1 MQLFLLKNSGNHV
14 TFVPE
19 RVTKTDNHDRI
30 VWSLRKAFLCAFH
43 QKGREPMA
51 LVLPASATV
60 LTPATSANLGP
71 GFDSLGLAL
80 QLYNRFEVTES
91 RADPHLPA
99 IEVQGAL
106 GVGLSTGPDNLFFR
120 AFALLY
126 ERQQAELPAVRIRM
140 TINIPPGCGLG
151 SSATAV
157 VGGLVAANELLSLR
171 DKALSREEL
180 LTLAVE
186 IEAGNHP
193 DNVAPA
199 LLGGLVATTN
209 VEGKIHAIKTPFPDA
224 LKAVIFT
231 PSFPM
236 DTVAGRK
243 LLPASYSK
251 ADVTFNTGRV
261 ALLLTALQT
270 GRYELI
276 GEAMQDRLHQP
287 YRQALF
293 PAMPQI
299 IDAAIAAGAHG
310 ACLSGGGSSLIA
322 LASSRF
328 HEVLQAM
335 QETAHTMGVK
345 GTGKI
350 LRADQN
356 GARVLKTSRGR
367 IRKEASARN
376 QDHYYWPPARPSEE
390 LALNE

>member
-1 MQLFLLKNSGNHV
+1 
-14 TFVPE
+14 
-19 RVTKTDNHDRI
+19 
-30 VWSLRKAFLCAFH
+30 
-43 QKGREPMA
+43 MA
-51 LVLPASATV
+51 LVLPVTVTV

-80 QLYNRFEVTES
+80 QLYNRFEVEEYGD
-91 RADPHLPA
+91 DPQHPL
-99 IEVQGAL
+99 IEVEGKL
-106 GVGLSTGPDNLFFR
+106 GEDLSTGPDNLFFR
-120 AFALLY
+120 SFATIFEQL
-126 ERQQAELPAVRIRM
+126 QVPLPSVRIRM
-140 TINIPPGCGLG
+140 TIQIPPGCGLG

-157 VGGLVAANELLSLR
+157 VGGLLAANEWVRPLGLAVP
-171 DKALSREEL
+171 KEEL
-180 LTLAVE
+180 LGPAVAA
-186 IEAGNHP
+186 EAGNHP

-199 LLGGLVATTN
+199 LLGGLVATTSI
-209 VEGKIHAIKTPFPDA
+209 EGKIHAIKTPFPDV

-243 LLPASYSK
+243 LLPASYPK

-293 PAMPQI
+293 PAMPDI
-299 IDAAIAAGAHG
+299 INAAVSAGAHG

-322 LASSRF
+322 LTSSGF
-328 HEVLQAM
+328 HDVLRAM
-335 QETAHTMGVK
+335 QEAARAAGIQ
-345 GTGKI
+345 GTGMI

-356 GARVLKTSRGR
+356 GARVIKTSRSR
-367 IRKEASARN
+367 IRKEVSARYGD
-376 QDHYYWPPARPSEE
+376 QFYWSPARPGGGRR
-390 LALNE
+390 A

>member
-1 MQLFLLKNSGNHV
+1 MHV

-30 VWSLRKAFLCAFH
+30 GWSLRKAFLCAFQ
-43 QKGREPMA
+43 QKGRELAMA

-80 QLYNRFEVTES
+80 QLYNRFEVTANGVS
-91 RADPHLPA
+91 PHLPA

-106 GVGLSTGPDNLFFR
+106 GTDLSTGPDNLFFR

-126 ERQQAELPAVRIRM
+126 ERQRALLPAVRIRM

-157 VGGLVAANELLSLR
+157 VGGLVAANELLSLQN
-171 DKALSREEL
+171 KAVSKEEL

-209 VEGKIHAIKTPFPDA
+209 VGGKIHAIKTPFPDA

-335 QETAHTMGVK
+335 QETAHTMGIQ
-345 GTGKI
+345 GSGKI

>member
-1 MQLFLLKNSGNHV
+1 
-14 TFVPE
+14 
-19 RVTKTDNHDRI
+19 
-30 VWSLRKAFLCAFH
+30 
-43 QKGREPMA
+43 MA
-51 LVLPASATV
+51 LVLPVSVTV

-80 QLYNRFEVTES
+80 QLYNRFEVEEAGS
-91 RADPHLPA
+91 DPLQPT
-99 IEVQGAL
+99 IEIRGSL
-106 GVGLSTGPDNLFFR
+106 GEGLSTGPDNLFFR
-120 AFALLY
+120 SFSRLFEHVHLP
-126 ERQQAELPAVRIRM
+126 LPAVRIRM
-140 TINIPPGCGLG
+140 TINIPHGCGLG

-157 VGGLVAANELLSLR
+157 VGGLVAANEWLRLQQASVSQDVLL
-171 DKALSREEL
+171 E
-180 LTLAVE
+180 LAVE

-199 LLGGLVATTN
+199 LLGGLVATTHLD
-209 VEGKIHAIKTPFPDA
+209 GKIHAIKTPFPDV

-243 LLPASYSK
+243 LLPASYPK

-287 YRQALF
+287 YRQVLF
-293 PAMPQI
+293 PAMPEI
-299 IDAAIAAGAHG
+299 IQAAVNAGAHG

-328 HEVLQAM
+328 HDVLNAM
-335 QETAHTMGVK
+335 QSTAREAGVQ
-345 GTGKI
+345 GTGMV

-356 GARVLKTSRGR
+356 GARVIKTSRSR
-367 IRKEASARN
+367 IRKEVSARHGD
-376 QDHYYWPPARPSEE
+376 QFYWSPARSRGGF
-390 LALNE
+390 

>member
-1 MQLFLLKNSGNHV
+1 
-14 TFVPE
+14 
-19 RVTKTDNHDRI
+19 
-30 VWSLRKAFLCAFH
+30 
-43 QKGREPMA
+43 MA
-51 LVLPASATV
+51 KVFPASLTV

-80 QLYNRFEVTES
+80 QLYNRFMVEES
-91 RADPHLPA
+91 GTDPRLPT
-99 IEVQGAL
+99 IEIHGQSGS
-106 GVGLSTGPDNLFFR
+106 GLSTGPDNLFFR
-120 AFALLY
+120 AFALLF
-126 ERQQAELPAVRIRM
+126 ERQQLPVPAVYIRM
-140 TINIPPGCGLG
+140 AIHIPPGCGLG

-157 VGGLVAANELLSLR
+157 IGGLMAANELLR
-171 DKALSREEL
+171 VRALAVSKEEL
-180 LTLAVE
+180 LAMAVE

-209 VEGKIHAIKTPFPDA
+209 VDGKIHAIKTPFPDA
-224 LKAVIFT
+224 LRAIIFT

-270 GRYELI
+270 GHYELI

-293 PAMPQI
+293 PAMPAI
-299 IDAAIAAGAHG
+299 IDAAIAAGAYG
-310 ACLSGGGSSLIA
+310 ASLSGGGSSLIA

-328 HEVLQAM
+328 QEVLQAM
-335 QETAHTMGVK
+335 QETARVSGIH
-345 GTGKI
+345 GTGRI
-350 LRADQN
+350 LRADQQ
-356 GARVLKTSRGR
+356 GARLLSTPRNR
-367 IRKEASARN
+367 ARKDGSTHHED
-376 QDHYYWPPARPSEE
+376 QYYWPPARSSEG
-390 LALNE
+390 LAFNE

>member
-1 MQLFLLKNSGNHV
+1 
-14 TFVPE
+14 
-19 RVTKTDNHDRI
+19 
-30 VWSLRKAFLCAFH
+30 
-43 QKGREPMA
+43 MA
-51 LVLPASATV
+51 LALPASVTV
-60 LTPATSANLGP
+60 LAPATSANLGP

-80 QLYNRFEVTES
+80 QLYNRFEVEEGGD
-91 RADPHLPA
+91 DPRHPS

-106 GVGLSTGPDNLFFR
+106 GASLSAGPDNLFFQS
-120 AFALLY
+120 FALLFD
-126 ERQQAELPAVRIRM
+126 RLQIPLPPVRIRM
-140 TINIPPGCGLG
+140 SIAIPAGCGLG

-157 VGGLVAANELLSLR
+157 VGGLVAANEWIRTQGLAQSC
-171 DKALSREEL
+171 KKEEL
-180 LTLAVE
+180 LELAVE
-186 IEAGNHP
+186 MEAGNHP

-209 VEGKIHAIKTPFPDA
+209 LNGKIHAIKTRFPDA

-243 LLPASYSK
+243 LLPASYPK

-293 PAMPQI
+293 PAMPEI
-299 IDAAIAAGAHG
+299 INAAVAAGAHG

-328 HEVLQAM
+328 HEILHAM
-335 QETAHTMGVK
+335 QETARAAGIT
-345 GTGKI
+345 GTGMI

-356 GARVLKTSRGR
+356 GARVLSTPRSR
-367 IRKEASARN
+367 IRKGVSA
-376 QDHYYWPPARPSEE
+376 HYDQFYWHPARPGSGR
-390 LALNE
+390 

>member
-1 MQLFLLKNSGNHV
+1 
-14 TFVPE
+14 
-19 RVTKTDNHDRI
+19 
-30 VWSLRKAFLCAFH
+30 
-43 QKGREPMA
+43 
-51 LVLPASATV
+51 
-60 LTPATSANLGP
+60 
-71 GFDSLGLAL
+71 
-80 QLYNRFEVTES
+80 
-91 RADPHLPA
+91 
-99 IEVQGAL
+99 
-106 GVGLSTGPDNLFFR
+106 
-120 AFALLY
+120 
-126 ERQQAELPAVRIRM
+126 M

-157 VGGLVAANELLSLR
+157 VGGLVAANTWLGVLG
-171 DKALSREEL
+171 KAVSKEEL

-209 VEGKIHAIKTPFPDA
+209 VGGKIHAIKTPFPDA

-293 PAMPQI
+293 PAMPDI
-299 IDAAIAAGAHG
+299 INAAIIAGAYG

-328 HEVLQAM
+328 HDVLQAM
-335 QETAHTMGVK
+335 QETARVVGVQ
-345 GTGKI
+345 GTGMV

-356 GARVLKTSRGR
+356 GARVIKTSRSR
-367 IRKEASARN
+367 VRKEAS
-376 QDHYYWPPARPSEE
+376 
-390 LALNE
+390 

>member
-1 MQLFLLKNSGNHV
+1 
-14 TFVPE
+14 
-19 RVTKTDNHDRI
+19 
-30 VWSLRKAFLCAFH
+30 
-43 QKGREPMA
+43 MA
-51 LVLPASATV
+51 LALPASVTV
-60 LTPATSANLGP
+60 LAPATSANLGP

-80 QLYNRFEVTES
+80 QLYNRFEVEEGGD
-91 RADPHLPA
+91 DPLHPS
-99 IEVQGAL
+99 IEVRGVLGAS
-106 GVGLSTGPDNLFFR
+106 LSTGPDNLFFQ
-120 AFALLY
+120 AFALLFD
-126 ERQQAELPAVRIRM
+126 RLRIPLPAVRIRM
-140 TINIPPGCGLG
+140 AINIPPGCGLG

-157 VGGLVAANELLSLR
+157 VGGLVAANAWICMQSLGPG
-171 DKALSREEL
+171 LPREEL
-180 LTLAVE
+180 LSPAVAA
-186 IEAGNHP
+186 EAGNHP

-199 LLGGLVATTN
+199 LLGGLVATTHLA
-209 VEGKIHAIKTPFPDA
+209 GKIHAIKTPFPDA

-293 PAMPQI
+293 PAMPDI
-299 IDAAIAAGAHG
+299 IKAAVAAGAHG

-322 LASSRF
+322 LASSDF
-328 HEVLQAM
+328 SAVLNAM
-335 QETAHTMGVK
+335 QETARTAGVE
-345 GTGKI
+345 GTGMV

-356 GARVLKTSRGR
+356 GTRVLNTPRSRT
-367 IRKEASARN
+367 RKEVNARYGD
-376 QDHYYWPPARPSEE
+376 QFYWSPARPGSKRGES
-390 LALNE
+390 